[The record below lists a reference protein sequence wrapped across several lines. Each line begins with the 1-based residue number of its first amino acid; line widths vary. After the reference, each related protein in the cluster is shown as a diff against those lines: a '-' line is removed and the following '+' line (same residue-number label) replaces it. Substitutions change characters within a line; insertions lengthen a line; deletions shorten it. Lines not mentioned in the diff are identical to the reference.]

1 MDQTETWCVVNPQG
15 LYFKSKDLDLLNDFS
30 VMQLT
35 KKKKKS
41 SQTRFL
47 GLSSKDKEIKMLLIS
62 PMVFGRN

>member
-35 KKKKKS
+35 KKKKK
-41 SQTRFL
+41 
-47 GLSSKDKEIKMLLIS
+47 KIIS
-62 PMVFGRN
+62 DQVFGAKL